1 MIAEIRPTLLS
12 ASEAASEL
20 QPSRTVC
27 LGWLLDNMH
36 LLDANKLYVL
46 KEVMSVLLGTEIN
59 QHDQDE
65 STGKF
70 PELSVDS
77 TNES

>member
-1 MIAEIRPTLLS
+1 MR
-12 ASEAASEL
+12 EAASEL
-20 QPSRTVC
+20 SPSRAVC

-59 QHDQDE
+59 QRDQDE
-65 STGKF
+65 STGKS
-70 PELSVDS
+70 PALSVDS

>member
-20 QPSRTVC
+20 QPSRAVC

-59 QHDQDE
+59 QCDQDE
-65 STGKF
+65 STGKS

-77 TNES
+77 TNET